1 MAGDQTGEWTFHSMA
16 NAGRSVVD
24 YFLLSGEVVG
34 VTGNKLVVQ
43 PPADRFDHAT
53 LRLQLAGDSLAA
65 SAGPGSV
72 EGLGPNP
79 CGVEYR
85 FVPSLLPALVD
96 SLRGAQAAL
105 EAAAQAGA
113 AATSLAQLATACEV
127 FDGVVVASLDA
138 VSIPAR
144 PPCANRRPLGW
155 VQKTCRDPLTSR
167 LRRRRRRALSGRDY
181 ALAVALNRQICAAA
195 RRHKRQHKRKM
206 GRDVAR
212 LEFESPAAFHRLLK
226 GEGEGADPSITASDW
241 NSHFRSL
248 LGYAHTEAA
257 TRASSST
264 QPPSTTHQSQA
275 LQRLHEPFILSEL
288 TAATKRV
295 KNSKSCLGALKPEML
310 KGTIALLGPAL
321 VALLNACVRVGGMP
335 ARWAVSALTPIRK
348 PGADHRLCDGYRGI
362 AVGTLLAK
370 LYAGMLQDRLAT
382 YTEGAGTRASGQAGF
397 RPDYGCRDQQLA
409 LRAIIE
415 RQRAR
420 GHPLYACFVDFKQ
433 AFDRVPRHL
442 LWQKLESAGLG
453 GWALRAVQALYTTV
467 PMCVKVPGG
476 FASTFEATSGV
487 KQGCPLSPILFGL
500 YLDDFESGLVQ
511 QAAAAALPHWESGE
525 TVPPLFYADDQALL
539 ATTPAGLRFQLG
551 YLENY
556 CAAWGLTVNIKKTQ
570 VMVFCGRGAAGQESF
585 RYAGHAVDTVP
596 TFRYL
601 GVHMHCRQSF
611 VSAASFTAE
620 AGRRAM
626 HGLRRRLAANGLED
640 PMLSMRAFKTY
651 VLPVLSYGAE
661 IWAPQLILQGK
672 SAAQQVQLEHLRGL
686 LGVRDSA
693 PALTVL
699 AETGQLPLPIYWTL
713 QLARFV
719 RSLQRMDGD
728 RVARLAFMDSIALAA
743 TAETGLALARQ
754 PWAAQVG
761 LVFEAAGIPSDLAD
775 GTLGMPEL
783 TAALLARH
791 IDSYAAASVKVQR
804 YIESVRGGSVTAQTY
819 GPASYMTAVPV
830 RRHRRRLAQWRTGS
844 HWLAEETGRWQGLLR
859 EQRPCPHCHNPLE
872 DVRHVVYDCPLYAEL
887 RQEFGDLFPSTGIMP
902 GLAEFLCQDSQGRL
916 AKFADRCFDAH
927 AAALAQ

>member
-1 MAGDQTGEWTFHSMA
+1 M
-16 NAGRSVVD
+16 
-24 YFLLSGEVVG
+24 
-34 VTGNKLVVQ
+34 
-43 PPADRFDHAT
+43 
-53 LRLQLAGDSLAA
+53 
-65 SAGPGSV
+65 
-72 EGLGPNP
+72 
-79 CGVEYR
+79 
-85 FVPSLLPALVD
+85 
-96 SLRGAQAAL
+96 
-105 EAAAQAGA
+105 
-113 AATSLAQLATACEV
+113 
-127 FDGVVVASLDA
+127 
-138 VSIPAR
+138 
-144 PPCANRRPLGW
+144 
-155 VQKTCRDPLTSR
+155 
-167 LRRRRRRALSGRDY
+167 
-181 ALAVALNRQICAAA
+181 
-195 RRHKRQHKRKM
+195 
-206 GRDVAR
+206 
-212 LEFESPAAFHRLLK
+212 
-226 GEGEGADPSITASDW
+226 
-241 NSHFRSL
+241 
-248 LGYAHTEAA
+248 
-257 TRASSST
+257 
-264 QPPSTTHQSQA
+264 
-275 LQRLHEPFILSEL
+275 
-288 TAATKRV
+288 
-295 KNSKSCLGALKPEML
+295 
-310 KGTIALLGPAL
+310 
-321 VALLNACVRVGGMP
+321 
-335 ARWAVSALTPIRK
+335 
-348 PGADHRLCDGYRGI
+348 
-362 AVGTLLAK
+362 
-370 LYAGMLQDRLAT
+370 
-382 YTEGAGTRASGQAGF
+382 
-397 RPDYGCRDQQLA
+397 
-409 LRAIIE
+409 
-415 RQRAR
+415 
-420 GHPLYACFVDFKQ
+420 
-433 AFDRVPRHL
+433 
-442 LWQKLESAGLG
+442 
-453 GWALRAVQALYTTV
+453 
-467 PMCVKVPGG
+467 
-476 FASTFEATSGV
+476 
-487 KQGCPLSPILFGL
+487 
-500 YLDDFESGLVQ
+500 
-511 QAAAAALPHWESGE
+511 
-525 TVPPLFYADDQALL
+525 PPLFYADDQALL

-859 EQRPCPHCHNPLE
+859 EQRPCPHCHHPLE